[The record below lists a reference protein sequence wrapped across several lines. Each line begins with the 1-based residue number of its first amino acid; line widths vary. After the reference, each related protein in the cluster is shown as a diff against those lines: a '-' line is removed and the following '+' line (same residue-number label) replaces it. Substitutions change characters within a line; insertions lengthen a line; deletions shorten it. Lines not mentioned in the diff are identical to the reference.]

1 MVFLDKNSEKLTINR
16 HFSEN
21 CVKIEIIN
29 KFTKDT
35 LIFDE
40 LVDTSDSL
48 YFYVFEGL
56 DLSSLLDGEYSI
68 VLFDEDNAVIEEL
81 LGVCGDYKK
90 VRTQYQKQNNTRKVY
105 ERN

>member
-1 MVFLDKNSEKLTINR
+1 M
-16 HFSEN
+16 
-21 CVKIEIIN
+21 
-29 KFTKDT
+29 
-35 LIFDE
+35 
-40 LVDTSDSL
+40 VDTSDSS

-68 VLFDEDNAVIEEL
+68 VLFDEDDAVIEEL

-90 VRTQYQKQNNTRKVY
+90 VITQYQKQNNTRKVY

>member
-1 MVFLDKNSEKLTINR
+1 MVFLDKNIGKLTINR

-21 CVKIEIIN
+21 CVKIEITN

-35 LIFDE
+35 LTFDE
-40 LVDTSDSL
+40 LVDTSDSS

-90 VRTQYQKQNNTRKVY
+90 ARTQYQKQNNTRKVY

>member
-1 MVFLDKNSEKLTINR
+1 MVFFDKNSGKLTINR
-16 HFSEN
+16 HFYEN
-21 CVKIEIIN
+21 CVKIEITN

-35 LIFDE
+35 LTLDG
-40 LVDTSDSL
+40 LVDTSDSS

-68 VLFDEDNAVIEEL
+68 ILFNEDDVVIEEL

>member
-21 CVKIEIIN
+21 CVKIQITN
-29 KFTKDT
+29 KFTND
-35 LIFDE
+35 IIE
-40 LVDTSDSL
+40 LDDLQDISDSE
-48 YFYVFEGL
+48 YFYVFDNL

-68 VLFDEDNAVIEEL
+68 VLFDEDNTVIEEL